1 MSIAAGRLR
10 HRVQLQSQVHTQN
23 PTTGE
28 ITTSWQTQATVWAAV
43 EPLSAREFIAA
54 QSTQSEVTAR
64 ITIRYLPGINAAWR
78 VVHRGQ
84 VYNIH
89 GVLVDKVSGLEYLTL
104 PVSVGV
110 NDGQ

>member
-28 ITTSWQTQATVWAAV
+28 IITSWQTQATVWAAV

-64 ITIRYLPGINAAWR
+64 ITIRYLAGISASWR
-78 VVHRGQ
+78 VLHRGQ
-84 VYNIH
+84 TYNIH
-89 GVLVDKVSGLEYLTL
+89 GVLADKVSGMEYLTL